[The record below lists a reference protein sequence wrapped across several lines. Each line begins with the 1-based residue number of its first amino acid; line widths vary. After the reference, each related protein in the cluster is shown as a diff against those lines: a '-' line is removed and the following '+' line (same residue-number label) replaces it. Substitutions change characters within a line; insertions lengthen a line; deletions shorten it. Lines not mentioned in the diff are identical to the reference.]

1 MIPDKH
7 EQLGIANKTRRQPIT
22 ATLGKLYVVALF
34 ISHTHQG
41 HVFLLQALHSV
52 RLTIVSHQN
61 LLNVGLAVE
70 YLSAK
75 LDIRDDTVVSVVLQ
89 GSSAQLQPGTKLLVR
104 HEALT
109 VKHGAVVHHGT
120 FKVVNHSV
128 EVVHDVVHPLA
139 VSCHYFIAHSCLV
152 LLLILTLLV
161 LLAALDKVAVVY

>member
-1 MIPDKH
+1 MDI
-7 EQLGIANKTRRQPIT
+7 L
-22 ATLGKLYVVALF
+22 L
-34 ISHTHQG
+34 HT
-41 HVFLLQALHSV
+41 FHSV
-52 RLTIVSHQN
+52 RFTIVSHQN

-89 GSSAQLQPGTKLLVR
+89 GPSAQLQPGTKLLVR
-104 HEALT
+104 HEPLT
-109 VKHGAVVHHGT
+109 AKHGAVVHHGT
-120 FKVVNHSV
+120 FKIVNHSV

-152 LLLILTLLV
+152 LFLILTLLS

>member
-1 MIPDKH
+1 MIPGKH

-22 ATLGKLYVVALF
+22 TTLGKLYVVALF
-34 ISHTHQG
+34 YAVKSN
-41 HVFLLQALHSV
+41 LHILRSV

-89 GSSAQLQPGTKLLVR
+89 GSSAQLQSGTKLLVR

-120 FKVVNHSV
+120 FKIVNHSV

-152 LLLILTLLV
+152 LLLILTLLS